1 MLEATGRLSEQR
13 LAEID
18 FVLELIRY
26 TSLTIGTSIVMHV
39 FVTIVGLHGLR
50 RWIVA
55 IFAPTACLAALVL
68 TFGLN
73 WLSPNSTFSIG
84 SILTLFPVHFAIA
97 FTAVTISSNLTARK
111 LGLGLPKGIGTHINY
126 PGHAK

>member
-73 WLSPNSTFSIG
+73 WFCLLYTSPSPRDQRG
-84 SILTLFPVHFAIA
+84 SRMP
-97 FTAVTISSNLTARK
+97 SSA
-111 LGLGLPKGIGTHINY
+111 
-126 PGHAK
+126 